1 MLILIG
7 RLFAFLAFTSLI
19 ALATDTRTI
28 ENWNDNWYN
37 KFIEYHNDKWYI
49 EALVSVLLVIVLGY
63 IKLIRALHYL
73 YLK

>member
-1 MLILIG
+1 MLIFIG
-7 RLFAFLAFTSLI
+7 RLFAFVAFTSLI

-28 ENWNDNWYN
+28 ETWHDKWYN

-49 EALVSVLLVIVLGY
+49 EAFVSVLLAIMVGY
-63 IKLIRALHYL
+63 MKFIRTLHYL